1 MKRLILTSILTL
13 ISAFAFAAAVTV
25 NGISCGSLK
34 SLTLSGTGDYTV
46 STDGTCGAVSPPV
59 EPPASTCPSGVR
71 CIDRPWP
78 IVPQETV
85 ALDGTNVLAIKV
97 KAGESGS
104 GKLMTAYTSGTSS
117 NRQVALSSKPGDFA
131 PPAPCLKSGTQSTTT
146 YWGIGAA
153 NQSQC
158 LMAPNQT
165 YWVNIR
171 HTTCSGRCEFILTG
185 Y

>member
-1 MKRLILTSILTL
+1 MRNFILAFGLLFAVEAIAGTLTL
-13 ISAFAFAAAVTV
+13 NGHACGEIKQIVIAADAVA
-25 NGISCGSLK
+25 
-34 SLTLSGTGDYTV
+34 LT
-46 STDGTCGAVSPPV
+46 TDGTCTSGVVSPPV
-59 EPPASTCPSGVR
+59 EPPTSTCPSGVR

-85 ALDGTNVLAIKV
+85 ALDDTSVLAIKV
-97 KAGESGS
+97 KAGASGS
-104 GKLMTAYTSGTSS
+104 GKLVTAYTSGTSS
-117 NRQVALSSKPGDFA
+117 NRQVAISSKPGDFA

-171 HTTCSGRCEFILTG
+171 HTTCSGRCEFILKG

>member
-1 MKRLILTSILTL
+1 MKKLILASILTL

-34 SLTLSGTGDYTV
+34 SLTLTGTGDYAV
-46 STDGTCGAVSPPV
+46 STDGTCGAVSPV

-78 IVPQETV
+78 IVPQEMIT
-85 ALDGTNVLAIKV
+85 LDGNSTIAIKV
-97 KAGESGS
+97 RAPELGS
-104 GKLMTAYTSGTSS
+104 GKLATAYTSGNSG
-117 NRQVALSSKPGDFA
+117 NRQVAISSAPGDFA
-131 PPAPCLKSGTQSTTT
+131 VPAVCIKSGTQSTNT
-146 YWGIGAA
+146 YWSIGAA

-171 HTTCSGRCEFILTG
+171 HTTCSGRCEFILKG

>member
-1 MKRLILTSILTL
+1 MKKLILASILTL
-13 ISAFAFAAAVTV
+13 ISAFAFAAAVAV

-34 SLTLSGTGDYTV
+34 SLTLTGTGDYAVT
-46 STDGTCGAVSPPV
+46 TDGTCGAVSPPV
-59 EPPASTCPSGVR
+59 EPPSSACPSGVR

-85 ALDGTNVLAIKV
+85 ALEGTSVLAIKV
-97 KAGESGS
+97 KAGASGS
-104 GKLMTAYTSGTSS
+104 GKLVTAYTSGSS
-117 NRQVALSSKPGDFA
+117 GNRQVAISSKPGDFA
-131 PPAPCLKSGTQSTTT
+131 PSAPCLKSGTQSTTT

-171 HTTCSGRCEFILTG
+171 HPYCASRCEFILRG